1 MSHMK
6 TFLPIL
12 FFISF
17 AAFSQDQLESLL
29 DNSLSSID
37 EGASNQKRINA
48 LDDQTR
54 ELFADYQLT
63 LKEVESLRL
72 YNNQLEKIISSQLA
86 EIQSI
91 INQLAE
97 LDTTNQRV
105 VPLMLKMINGLEDF
119 LKLDMP
125 FLVKERSSRVA
136 ELKEIMDRG
145 DIATSEKFRRVMEAY
160 QIENEYG
167 RTIET
172 YRGDLNGLNVDFL
185 RIGRVALMYQTSD
198 GNNAGYYDPI
208 SKSWKEA
215 NGSMSRS
222 IASGVKIAQ
231 KISPPELI
239 KIPLVK

>member
-1 MSHMK
+1 MK
-6 TFLPIL
+6 ILLPVIL
-12 FFISF
+12 LTSLS
-17 AAFSQDQLESLL
+17 AYSQDQLEGLL
-29 DNSLSSID
+29 DNSLSSI
-37 EGASNQKRINA
+37 ETGAQDQKRINS

-72 YNNQLEKIISSQLA
+72 YNDQLEKIISSQLK

-91 INQLAE
+91 INQLVE
-97 LDTTNQRV
+97 LDYTTQRV
-105 VPLMLKMINGLEDF
+105 GPLMLKMINGLEDF
-119 LKLDMP
+119 LKLDLP
-125 FLVKERSSRVA
+125 FLPKERSARVK

-145 DIATSEKFRRVMEAY
+145 DVATSEKFRRVMEAY

-198 GNNAGYYDPI
+198 GNNAGYYDPV
-208 SKSWKEA
+208 SKSWEEA
-215 NGSMSRS
+215 SGSMSRS
-222 IASGVKIAQ
+222 IASGIKIAQ